1 MIEKLIDRM
10 IRLYGYESP
19 VVIEFCGFCDE
30 NPDMKILETIVKC
43 HEEWMKEKR

>member
-30 NPDMKILETIVKC
+30 NPDTAILETIVKY
-43 HEEWMKEKR
+43 HEEWIKKRR